1 MFMHL
6 KMKAE
11 DIKLV
16 FISVALVV
24 SLACCVSL
32 SRAAVSASADTSSQS
47 KEGIVSVEEETE
59 AGETGTMIDVEE
71 KDCDKAIDS
80 IQEQSSRIDNGM
92 SEIQEDLEELKKRRK
107 IKKTTKKK
115 TKTKKVIDK

>member
-32 SRAAVSASADTSSQS
+32 SRAAVSASADTSSRS
-47 KEGIVSVEEETE
+47 KEEIVSVEEETE

-71 KDCDKAIDS
+71 KDCDKAIES

>member
-47 KEGIVSVEEETE
+47 KEEIVSVEEETE
-59 AGETGTMIDVEE
+59 AGETGLMIDIEE
-71 KDCDKAIDS
+71 KDCDKAIES

>member
-32 SRAAVSASADTSSQS
+32 SRAAVSASADTSSRS
-47 KEGIVSVEEETE
+47 KEEIVSVEEETE

>member
-32 SRAAVSASADTSSQS
+32 SRAAVSASVDTSSQS

-59 AGETGTMIDVEE
+59 AGETGTMIEIEE
-71 KDCDKAIDS
+71 KDCDKAIES
-80 IQEQSSRIDNGM
+80 IQEQSSRIDDGM
-92 SEIQEDLEELKKRRK
+92 SEIQKDLEELKKRKK
-107 IKKTTKKK
+107 IKKVTKKK
-115 TKTKKVIDK
+115 IKTKKVIDK

>member
-32 SRAAVSASADTSSQS
+32 SRAAVSASADTSSWS

-59 AGETGTMIDVEE
+59 VGETGTMIDVEE
-71 KDCDKAIDS
+71 KDCDKAIES

-92 SEIQEDLEELKKRRK
+92 SEIQEDIEELKKRRK

>member
-47 KEGIVSVEEETE
+47 KEGIVSVEEEIE

-71 KDCDKAIDS
+71 KDCDKAIES

>member
-32 SRAAVSASADTSSQS
+32 SRAAVSASADTSSRS
-47 KEGIVSVEEETE
+47 KEEIVSVEEETE

-71 KDCDKAIDS
+71 KDCDKAIES

-92 SEIQEDLEELKKRRK
+92 SEIQQDLEELKKRRK

>member
-92 SEIQEDLEELKKRRK
+92 SEIQEDIEELKKRRK

>member
-32 SRAAVSASADTSSQS
+32 SRAAVSASADTSSRS
-47 KEGIVSVEEETE
+47 KEEIVSVEEETE

-71 KDCDKAIDS
+71 KDCDKAIES

-92 SEIQEDLEELKKRRK
+92 SEIQEDIEELKKRRK

>member
-71 KDCDKAIDS
+71 KDCDKAIES

>member
-1 MFMHL
+1 MHL

-92 SEIQEDLEELKKRRK
+92 SEIQEDIEELKKRRK

>member
-71 KDCDKAIDS
+71 KDCDKAIES

-92 SEIQEDLEELKKRRK
+92 SEIQEDIEELKKRRK